1 MAKTRRRFSRSK
13 NMMKRGVRKGFHTSK
28 KGFKKGFK
36 VVTASSRKYMP
47 RVKTGL
53 ENVGSNVT
61 KSATKSVPILQKAS
75 RDLLG
80 VFGLKKSTKTKV

>member
-13 NMMKRGVRKGFHTSK
+13 NMMKRGFRKGFHTSK

>member
-13 NMMKRGVRKGFHTSK
+13 NMMKRGFRKGFHTSK

-80 VFGLKKSTKTKV
+80 VFGMKKKSKN